1 MPRNPTNKSKYEEL
15 SDSLDESDISLGASR
30 PAKIKKKKKEDKL
43 DEKEKRKQNRL
54 YNILYICSAIFFF
67 ILGIIVICLINYI
80 KGDGFHLIK
89 ALFARFK

>member
-15 SDSLDESDISLGASR
+15 SDSLDESDISLASR
-30 PAKIKKKKKEDKL
+30 PSKVKKKKKEDKL
-43 DEKEKRKQNRL
+43 NEKEKRKQDRL

-80 KGDGFHLIK
+80 KGDGLHLIK
-89 ALFARFK
+89 ALFACFK

>member
-1 MPRNPTNKSKYEEL
+1 MSRNPTNKSKYEEL
-15 SDSLDESDISLGASR
+15 SDSLDESDISLASR
-30 PAKIKKKKKEDKL
+30 PSKVKKKKKEDKL
-43 DEKEKRKQNRL
+43 NEKEKRKQNRL

-89 ALFARFK
+89 ALFACFK

>member
-1 MPRNPTNKSKYEEL
+1 MPRNSTNKSKYEEL
-15 SDSLDESDISLGASR
+15 SDSLDESDISLASR
-30 PAKIKKKKKEDKL
+30 PSKVKKKKKEDKL
-43 DEKEKRKQNRL
+43 NEKEKRKQDRL

-89 ALFARFK
+89 ALFACFK